1 MTGAL
6 ALLLGAALVCA
17 QGHRVL
23 LPLTRCVRIDPHV
36 TMAAWLAGVL
46 GVVVTTVAGV
56 TLLGLPGHGDLGEML
71 GRLDS
76 CWSAL
81 AHGVIPPWEQI
92 VALAGALTIAAFAV
106 RLAVVAVAQT
116 RVRRSQ
122 RERYRF
128 LLAVVEATG
137 QGLPQTIWL
146 ESSELVAFSLSG
158 RPGIVVA
165 SKGLRQQLSPR
176 AVAATLEHERAHLR
190 ERHQLILDLVD
201 ALAVALPIASLFRT
215 APIALRVSMEL
226 AADNAAVRRCGTA
239 AVAEALRAM
248 TTSPDPGHGLAMAG
262 TATARRL
269 RRLESGRGLLPAPAR
284 SLFCLAMAVTS
295 AALPAFL
302 GLAALLGTACSLG

>member
-1 MTGAL
+1 VTGAL

-106 RLAVVAVAQT
+106 RFAVVAVAQT

-122 RERYRF
+122 RER
-128 LLAVVEATG
+128 
-137 QGLPQTIWL
+137 
-146 ESSELVAFSLSG
+146 
-158 RPGIVVA
+158 
-165 SKGLRQQLSPR
+165 
-176 AVAATLEHERAHLR
+176 
-190 ERHQLILDLVD
+190 
-201 ALAVALPIASLFRT
+201 
-215 APIALRVSMEL
+215 
-226 AADNAAVRRCGTA
+226 
-239 AVAEALRAM
+239 
-248 TTSPDPGHGLAMAG
+248 
-262 TATARRL
+262 
-269 RRLESGRGLLPAPAR
+269 
-284 SLFCLAMAVTS
+284 
-295 AALPAFL
+295 
-302 GLAALLGTACSLG
+302 

>member
-128 LLAVVEATG
+128 LLA
-137 QGLPQTIWL
+137 
-146 ESSELVAFSLSG
+146 
-158 RPGIVVA
+158 VVA